1 MRFSCCCLLSL
12 NYVSSFPCLVFPHLG
27 WLSLLY
33 SLSHPPSYLSQP
45 CSGTRRLNYILRTN
59 TTVFVQ
65 AIGMNRSLW
74 MCVCI
79 KGPELAVLYRRYTI
93 KPSPPS
99 LSQGSFVASWTW
111 PLYRGQSPQRWNF
124 DCFKF
129 GGGGKITFFWKIC
142 VHIFLMNILYFFLHS
157 QVSLVYGSTMGIFKQ
172 WIKFSFDFPAG
183 SGVYEM
189 RLVVR

>member
-45 CSGTRRLNYILRTN
+45 CSGTHRLNYILRTN
-59 TTVFVQ
+59 TTVSVQ
-65 AIGMNRSLW
+65 VIGMTRSLW

-129 GGGGKITFFWKIC
+129 GGGGQ
-142 VHIFLMNILYFFLHS
+142 NYILLENLCSYFSYEHSLLFSALSSFISIWLHNG
-157 QVSLVYGSTMGIFKQ
+157 YF
-172 WIKFSFDFPAG
+172 
-183 SGVYEM
+183 
-189 RLVVR
+189 